1 LRQHTK
7 IFQNLLNEIQELLE
21 KFYQFVINLKIEK
34 SYKLKNIFNIDKT
47 FIWFD
52 IASNFIINSKGDK
65 TVHIHLMSNEKN

>member
-1 LRQHTK
+1 M
-7 IFQNLLNEIQELLE
+7 
-21 KFYQFVINLKIEK
+21 KIEK